1 MRFLSLRYDAGQ
13 LKIMCVGGP
22 NVRKDYHIDEG
33 EEVMNY
39 RFINPLSPKY
49 QNSNSHLL
57 SLYISYKSSNE
68 KLLKYQLIMSCV
80 IISLTL
86 ITNLFH
92 KTLISQG
99 EF

>member
-39 RFINPLSPKY
+39 RFINPLSPNIKI
-49 QNSNSHLL
+49 Q
-57 SLYISYKSSNE
+57 IP
-68 KLLKYQLIMSCV
+68 I
-80 IISLTL
+80 
-86 ITNLFH
+86 
-92 KTLISQG
+92 
-99 EF
+99 